1 MHRFLRQRLGTYVST
16 SLRWKVATLLGSL
29 VSHCAYP
36 HRSKAGSYT
45 GSVELIKEF
54 HVGCIGFGKRKREQ
68 CVFRRDVSVRLRL

>member
-29 VSHCAYP
+29 VSPLRLSA
-36 HRSKAGSYT
+36 
-45 GSVELIKEF
+45 SVESGELHRQRGGHKEF